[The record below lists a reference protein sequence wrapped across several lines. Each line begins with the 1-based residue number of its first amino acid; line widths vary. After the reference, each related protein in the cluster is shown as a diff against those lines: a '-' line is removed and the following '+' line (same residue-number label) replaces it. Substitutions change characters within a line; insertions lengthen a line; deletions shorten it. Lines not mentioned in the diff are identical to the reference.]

1 MQIKIMERKS
11 SNPFIV
17 AWNHKRLKLSDGSNE
32 KEFYDHDEALAF
44 LESEMSKVKY
54 EKSTPESKIEYRR
67 KYGTE
72 PTQGQ
77 LQCTRATRGTIL
89 LYGVSYFY
97 IIPCNRHKEIG
108 LESIS

>member
-1 MQIKIMERKS
+1 MERKAR
-11 SNPFIV
+11 NPFIV
-17 AWNHKRLKLSDGSNE
+17 AWNHKRLKLSDGSHE
-32 KEFYDHDEALAF
+32 KEFYDHDEAIAF
-44 LESEMSKVKY
+44 LEAEMSKVEY
-54 EKSTPESKIEYRR
+54 EKSTPETKAEYRK